1 MFIQD
6 VALVRRDG
14 VDSGFL
20 SRSADGARYTLES

>member
-14 VDSGFL
+14 VDSALL
-20 SRSADGARYTLES
+20 SRSPAGARYTLES